1 MINLSKMTLR
11 EQILVLVVA
20 VVIIGGLYGGLRF
33 YPANKA
39 IGEIKKNTEM
49 MDTAMKT
56 TKVPEEP
63 YDDKDALNK
72 ELEYV
77 DIELA
82 DATELVAGIESRL
95 SPPDTTA
102 VRLAIS
108 DAARNALVRITTNE
122 EYRVTVPLPVGAT
135 APANAAQQPAKR
147 LGDAAQRRARNE
159 RRASRLAGAALT
171 VNQVSPEQATP
182 LIRKMAINGPMERP
196 MQRVVMEGSYA
207 AMMRFIEELKRL
219 DMMVTIVQFQIVP
232 TPQVPRPG
240 YNQRLA
246 ATLVLA
252 L

>member
-1 MINLSKMTLR
+1 
-11 EQILVLVVA
+11 
-20 VVIIGGLYGGLRF
+20 
-33 YPANKA
+33 
-39 IGEIKKNTEM
+39 
-49 MDTAMKT
+49 MDAAMKT

-63 YDDKDALNK
+63 FDDKNTLNK
-72 ELEYV
+72 ELENIN
-77 DIELA
+77 IELA
-82 DATELVAGIESRL
+82 EATELAAGIESRL

-108 DAARNALVRITTNE
+108 DAARNALVRITANE

-135 APANAAQQPAKR
+135 PPANAAQQPAKR

-159 RRASRLAGAALT
+159 RRASRLAGSALT
-171 VNQVSPEQATP
+171 VSQVSPDLATP

-207 AMMRFIEELKRL
+207 AMMRFIEELKSL
-219 DMMVTIVQFQIVP
+219 DRMVTIVQLQIVP
-232 TPQVPRPG
+232 TPQVPPPG